1 MRRFAGGI
9 LLGLLLAP
17 LVGAA
22 AVYLYLAW
30 WLNRPPTV
38 AKGSTLVLSLAGT
51 IPERPAAGRL
61 STVEIWQVLRY
72 AASDSRI
79 DRLVLLPENPA
90 AGWAKLTEI
99 RNAVL
104 AFRKSGKPVLA
115 SLRTPGLKDYYL
127 ASAANRICVPP
138 SDLVD
143 VKGLRVE
150 LLYGRG
156 LLDRLGVLPEFE
168 AAGKYKDGADT
179 LTRSSMSDV
188 TREIMNELLDARMA
202 AFVDA
207 VAAGRGRTSSQVRA
221 WIDAGPMLA
230 PDARK
235 LGMVDALEFEEQVL
249 ADARR
254 VDAQDY
260 IRAVRTAGSRVA
272 VLGASGEI
280 VRGTWSWFS
289 EEPLTPE
296 EYLPVIRSIRNDTSV
311 RGVILRVDSPGGDA
325 IASDE
330 LLHELKRLA
339 AKKPVVV
346 SMADVAASGG
356 YSLSLAGSPI
366 VAYPETVTGSIGVF
380 YGKLTLQGLYDKIG
394 LRKEILTRGRFA
406 DIDSEARPLSQDAR
420 QKLRDSIG
428 QSYRQFVGQV
438 AEARKKSFSEID
450 AVAQGRIWLG
460 AQARDRGLVDE
471 LGGIE
476 RAIEILRKRAAIEG
490 PVRLELYPRAGYW
503 QEVVAI
509 LERLLASRR
518 QIRLPGATM
527 WKRMPGLPEPVE

>member
-17 LVGAA
+17 LLCAA
-22 AVYLYLAW
+22 SVYLYLTW
-30 WLNRPPTV
+30 WLSRPPTI
-38 AKGSTLVLSLAGT
+38 ANRSTLVLSLAGS
-51 IPERPAAGRL
+51 ILERPVAGRL
-61 STVEIWQVLRY
+61 TTVEIWQVLRH
-72 AASDSRI
+72 AATDSRI
-79 DRLVLLPENPA
+79 VRLVLLPESPV

-99 RNAVL
+99 RNAIL

-156 LLDRLGVLPEFE
+156 LLDRLGILPEFE

-188 TREIMNELLDARMA
+188 TREVMNELLDARMA
-202 AFVDA
+202 TFVDA
-207 VAAGRGRTSSQVRA
+207 VAAGRGRTSDEVRA

-235 LGMVDALEFEEQVL
+235 LGMVDALEFEEQIL
-249 ADARR
+249 ADAKR

-260 IRAVRTAGSRVA
+260 IRAARTAGSKVA
-272 VLGASGEI
+272 VLSASGEI
-280 VRGTWSWFS
+280 VRSTWSWLS
-289 EEPLTPE
+289 DEPLTPE
-296 EYLPVIRSIRNDTSV
+296 EYLPVIRSIRDDTSV

-330 LLHELKRLA
+330 LLHELKLLA

-356 YSLSLAGSPI
+356 YALSLSGSPI

-406 DIDSEARPLSQDAR
+406 DIDSEARPLSKEAR
-420 QKLRDSIG
+420 QKLRVSIE

-438 AEARKKSFSEID
+438 AQARKKGFSEIE

-460 AQARDRGLVDE
+460 AQARERGLVDE

-476 RAIEILRKRAAIEG
+476 RAIGILRKRASIEG
-490 PVRLELYPRAGYW
+490 AVRLELYPKGGYW
-503 QEVVAI
+503 QEAVAI
-509 LERLLASRR
+509 LERLAASRW
-518 QIRLPGATM
+518 QMRLPGPAM
-527 WKRMPGLPEPVE
+527 WKRMPVLSEPVE